1 MSKSDFLKLQNSEY
15 RCLGRKFNNKNTFN
29 NLKIFVEKII
39 KKNFSLSSKKDL
51 RSLSTKDLED
61 LSVKIGTNYQK
72 KINKILSKEIDYF
85 CLKIYGE
92 KFSNFRVSVQTKD
105 VWEKKNLFKKDKAF
119 YDKKG
124 LFHESKHKPNICF
137 PTRPHQDLNNNG
149 FRSSSIL
156 IFYIPLT
163 QSYADSS
170 VLQIAKAGK
179 KICLHEF
186 GNENGY
192 HNEIKNNISKKLTWK
207 KPKSLNPGNIL
218 FMDSFTVHK
227 SSSISKIPRIALNIK
242 IQPTNLNYIFINY
255 KYKKNKNLKYL
266 ISTLNKVS
274 KKCNSYNFEL
284 AVALYLNKEYEK
296 SKSTLKK
303 ILNYNCKIHT
313 LKKIMAGAF
322 LRKDLKFI
330 SYDDYKNVFQ
340 KKLKAEKFSCADSIL
355 NTIN

>member
-1 MSKSDFLKLQNSEY
+1 MSKSDFLKLQKSNY
-15 RCLGRKFNNKNTFN
+15 RCFGRKFNNKNTFN
-29 NLKIFVEKII
+29 NLKIFIEKII
-39 KKNFSLSSKKDL
+39 KKNFSLNSKKDL
-51 RSLSTKDLED
+51 KSLSTKDLEN
-61 LSVKIGTNYQK
+61 LSIKVGTDYQK
-72 KINKILSKEIDYF
+72 IINKILRKEINYF
-85 CLKIYGE
+85 CLKIFGE
-92 KFSNFRVSVQTKD
+92 KFPDLRVGVQIKD
-105 VWEKKNLFKKDKAF
+105 VWKKKDLLRKDKAF
-119 YDKKG
+119 YDMKG

-156 IFYIPLT
+156 ILYIPLT
-163 QSYADSS
+163 PSYIDSS
-170 VLQIAKAGK
+170 VLQIAKTGK
-179 KICLHEF
+179 NISLYEF

-192 HNEIKNNISKKLTWK
+192 HNEIKNNISEKLIWK
-207 KPKSLNPGNIL
+207 KPKNLNPGNIF

-227 SSSISKIPRIALNIK
+227 SSPVSKIPRIALNIK

-255 KYKKNKNLKYL
+255 NYKKNKDLRYL
-266 ISTLNKVS
+266 ISTLNKIS

-296 SKSTLKK
+296 SKTTLKK

-330 SYDDYKNVFQ
+330 NYEDYKDVFQ
-340 KKLKAEKFSCADSIL
+340 KKLRVEKFSCAESIL
-355 NTIN
+355 NTIS